1 MQAEPDD
8 GIEEVEVEGSVNRD
22 PGSGSA
28 GAPQLDG
35 ELMQALSSGELPQQL
50 ASMTTAL
57 QEQLK
62 SITEEMNR
70 LKGEIYDEQ
79 GGIAEKLGRLTEE
92 LAHEQSEQRRPPPL
106 SQQQQPWPHRSPPA
120 GMAGD
125 GGQDG
130 GCGSVLHQRRP
141 GARNEGALGGSR
153 RVDFA
158 AGTNTTSRMSRRD
171 RLMETRRQELSWT
184 PYLIGFTL
192 VCIGPLRPL
201 LIELA
206 GFVWQRAVGSP
217 REAEDD
223 VPWYDQ

>member
-1 MQAEPDD
+1 MESEADD
-8 GIEEVEVEGSVNRD
+8 GIEEVEVEESRNRD
-22 PGSGSA
+22 PRSGSA
-28 GAPQLDG
+28 GAPRLDG

-79 GGIAEKLGRLTEE
+79 GGIAEKLGRLTDE
-92 LAHEQSEQRRPPPL
+92 LAHEESEQRRPPLP
-106 SQQQQPWPHRSPPA
+106 SQQQQPWPHRSPLA
-120 GMAGD
+120 SMAGD
-125 GGQDG
+125 DGQGGG
-130 GCGSVLHQRRP
+130 RGRVLHQRRP
-141 GARNEGALGGSR
+141 DARNKGALGGGR
-153 RVDFA
+153 RVDVA
-158 AGTNTTSRMSRRD
+158 AGTNTTTRMSRHD

-184 PYLIGFTL
+184 PYFIGFTL

-201 LIELA
+201 LFELA
-206 GFVWQRAVGSP
+206 GFVWQRVVGSP
-217 REAEDD
+217 REAVED